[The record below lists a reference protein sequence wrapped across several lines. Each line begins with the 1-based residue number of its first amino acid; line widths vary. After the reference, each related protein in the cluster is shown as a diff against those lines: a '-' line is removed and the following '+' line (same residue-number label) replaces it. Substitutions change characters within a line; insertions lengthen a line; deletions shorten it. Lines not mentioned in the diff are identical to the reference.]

1 MIIFSVVG
9 RCYAVQV
16 RDALA
21 IEAGGILRIDNSRVA
36 HYQLPPSL
44 RFLSIA
50 IAAIED
56 ALRESGYHA
65 MWQTNHG
72 KSRHACRS
80 NCTQFA

>member
-1 MIIFSVVG
+1 M
-9 RCYAVQV
+9 QV

-72 KSRHACRS
+72 TPVDQIARNLRS
-80 NCTQFA
+80 YVPQ